1 MKFHDPLDSLLSS
14 SSRVRV
20 LRLLLQFP
28 ETTFTGREVARL
40 CAISPS
46 QALTA
51 LDGLRLNGLAV
62 RQAAGR
68 AYLWSLVRTHA
79 LFAPL
84 DALFRA
90 DRRATDSLR
99 DLIRDRLRG
108 LPVRRAVLFGSV
120 ARGDERPGSDIDLFV
135 ELRSNSRR
143 REVETALGALRSEIL
158 AQFGNL
164 LSPLVYTRQES
175 TRSPNPALLEAIE
188 SEGLSVVG

>member
-14 SSRVRV
+14 TSRVRV

-28 ETTFTGREVARL
+28 GTTFTGREVARL

-51 LDGLRLNGLAV
+51 LDGLRLDGLAG

-68 AYLWSLVRTHA
+68 AYLWSLVRTHT
-79 LFAPL
+79 LFEPL
-84 DALFRA
+84 EALFRA
-90 DRRATDSLR
+90 DRHAMDSLR

-108 LPVRRAVLFGSV
+108 VPVRRAVIFGSL

-143 REVETALGALRSEIL
+143 GEVEIALGKLRSEIL
-158 AQFGNL
+158 ARFGNI
-164 LSPLVYTRQES
+164 LSPLVYTRRES
-175 TRSPNPALLEAIE
+175 IRPPNPALLEAID